1 MRREPRVL
9 LVDDEV
15 VFTENVAKLLLN
27 RGYKVKTVNNGT
39 SAIAALE
46 EDDFDVMVLDLKMP
60 GMDGLTTLKETLKLE
75 LHTEVLILT
84 GHGAVD
90 SAIEALKLGALDYMT
105 KPFEIDE
112 LVEKIE
118 EAAGK
123 KSKTDEA
130 ELNRKVKLATES
142 PRSALSF
149 FGKKGRKSTP

>member
-1 MRREPRVL
+1 MTNKPKVL
-9 LVDDEV
+9 LVDDEQ
-15 VFTENVAKLLLN
+15 VFTDNVAKLLLN
-27 RGYKVKTVNNGT
+27 RGYKVKAVNNGA

-75 LHTEVLILT
+75 LRTEVLILT

-90 SAIEALKLGALDYMT
+90 SAIDALKLGALEYMT
-105 KPFEIDE
+105 KPCEIDE

-123 KSKTDEA
+123 KFKADET
-130 ELNRKVKLATES
+130 EIGRKVKLATES
-142 PRSALSF
+142 PWSALSF
-149 FGKKGRKSTP
+149 FGKKRKS